1 MGRGREADTLV
12 PALFQKPFE
21 QLSWRIGPLGA
32 DVLNTLAVRHH
43 FPSGMSLG
51 SRIEHL
57 NNDVVA
63 DRLGAKETP
72 FLVVAFSCR
81 RAVLIAP
88 ALSPWRAEGA
98 CFPLGASP
106 SR

>member
-72 FLVVAFSCR
+72 FWLSRFHADAPFLLRQPFHRGVPK
-81 RAVLIAP
+81 VL
-88 ALSPWRAEGA
+88 
-98 CFPLGASP
+98 AS
-106 SR
+106 R